1 MPTSPKRR
9 RRGSQKD
16 RFRTARRAMERATR
30 KFHSGQLVFAWFED
44 PAATSDPAP
53 RQTGRVAT

>member
-30 KFHSGQLVFAWFED
+30 KFHPGQLVFAWFED
-44 PAATSDPAP
+44 PTATADSAIRPTGRAAT
-53 RQTGRVAT
+53 